1 VPTDHAEMVVLDTD
15 PGIGPGLDA
24 DDPLALLLI
33 LASPELELRGVTTVF
48 GNVPVERSTE
58 SALRVLEAVGRLDV
72 PVARG
77 MAVPLNGRL
86 HPESVAEYAAQ
97 HQRIGPVDAD
107 RIERGRVAEHGVD
120 LLIRTVLE
128 NPHQVRIIAV
138 GPLTNVATAIL
149 KEPSFASKVKA
160 ITIMGGAFGFDTEF
174 GRGNITPSAEYNI
187 WHDPDAAK
195 IVFGAGIPMT
205 ACGLDV
211 TNPNKGTVLTED
223 QLLALVSKETAFTA
237 FLHQMCKTYIDEP
250 RFTWTAG
257 QNSCILYDPVAVGS
271 VIDPSLVRTRR
282 TTVRVE
288 TRGEYTSGQTIADLR
303 SDEEGHVDVAVDVDG
318 PRFVKLFVER
328 LTELRDATTA

>member
-1 VPTDHAEMVVLDTD
+1 MPTDRAEMIVLDTD
-15 PGIGPGLDA
+15 PGIGPRLDA

-48 GNVPVERSTE
+48 GNVAVERSTE
-58 SALRVLEAVGRLDV
+58 SALRVLEAAGRLDV

-77 MAVPLNGRL
+77 MAVALNGRL
-86 HPESVAEYAAQ
+86 HDESVAEYAAQ
-97 HQRIGPVDAD
+97 EQRIGPVDGD

-120 LLIRTVLE
+120 FLIRTVLE
-128 NPHQVRIIAV
+128 NPHRVRIIAV

-149 KEPSFASKVKA
+149 KEPTFASKVKA
-160 ITIMGGAFGFDTEF
+160 ITIMGGAFGFDAEF

-195 IVFGAGIPMT
+195 IVFDSGIPMT

-211 TNPNKGTVLTED
+211 TNPSTGTVLTED
-223 QLLALVSKETAFTA
+223 QLLALVDTRTAFTA
-237 FLHQMCKTYIDEP
+237 FLHQMCRTYIDEP
-250 RFTWTAG
+250 RFRWTAG

-282 TTVRVE
+282 AAVRVE
-288 TRGEYTSGQTIADLR
+288 TRGEYTSGQTIVDLH
-303 SDEEGHVDVAVDVDG
+303 SDEVGHVDVAVDIDG
-318 PRFVKLFVER
+318 PRFVELFLAR
-328 LTELRDATTA
+328 LTSLRDATA